1 MRLGMI
7 LLSAASCY
15 WAVTTVQGEE
25 AENTPEARR
34 ESSPLRRFI
43 DDSLTWYE
51 LSTESAAPSMSPRV
65 VMRWANNIRGSEGGA
80 TVLYLQDGIP
90 QAACS
95 IYPWEQQFIHEFD
108 SLSRGTLVAKRHG
121 ALSWSPNKPGVEY
134 QAVPMAEA
142 PAESA
147 VQRLRQMK
155 AISSQFSS
163 TMLGWKPDRSDR
175 ESLRLLPQP
184 LYRYENPPAQK
195 CLDGAVFA
203 FVQGTDPEALL
214 ILEAVPRGQT
224 MQWEFAFV
232 RQTSGELEARYK
244 DAIVWH
250 ADKYPSNRL
259 TNGVHFSAA
268 IPLPLDVRESLKPKE

>member
-1 MRLGMI
+1 MRIVAL
-7 LLSAASCY
+7 LLSA
-15 WAVTTVQGEE
+15 VTCCWTVTSLHGEE
-25 AENTPEARR
+25 PDSNPSERR
-34 ESSPLRRFI
+34 ESSPLRRLI
-43 DDSLTWYE
+43 DESLEWYE
-51 LSTESAAPSMSPRV
+51 LSKDSGAKPMLPRV
-65 VMRWANNIRGSEGGA
+65 VMRWANNVRGSEGGA

-108 SLSRGTLVAKRHG
+108 SSSRGKFIAKRHG
-121 ALSWSPNKPGVEY
+121 VLIWSPAKPGVEFKV
-134 QAVPMAEA
+134 VPMAEI
-142 PAESA
+142 PVESA

-155 AISSQFSS
+155 AISAQFTS

-224 MQWEFAFV
+224 LQWEFAFV
-232 RQTSGELEARYK
+232 RQTSGELEARCK
-244 DAIVWH
+244 DVIVWH
-250 ADKYPSNRL
+250 ADKYPSNSL
-259 TNGVHFSAA
+259 SNGVHFSAA
-268 IPLPLDVRESLKPKE
+268 IPLPQDVRDSLKPKE